1 VRFRQ
6 DRDKAF
12 TAFVLNDDWRAVR
25 WYMRK
30 YGIVE
35 HHSEI
40 VMKAGI
46 LKAVQECTS
55 IPEDVKAK
63 AAQKCIEM
71 GFSPFMKR
79 EEGANAAD

>member
-1 VRFRQ
+1 MSNLGKLLRFRQ

-12 TAFVLNDDWRAVR
+12 TAFVLNDDWKAVR

-35 HHSEI
+35 HLNDT

-46 LKAVQECTS
+46 LKAVQEIPS

-71 GFSPFMKR
+71 GFSPFAKW
-79 EEGANAAD
+79 